1 MVCRTFFI
9 FVRKVIYLKKI
20 TADFAVSTML
30 LTEEIKR
37 KYGKRIKKN
46 PFRNNRVIRICG

>member
-1 MVCRTFFI
+1 MVYCTFFI

-30 LTEEIKR
+30 DAIL
-37 KYGKRIKKN
+37 KRIAE
-46 PFRNNRVIRICG
+46 

>member
-1 MVCRTFFI
+1 MVYCTFFI

-30 LTEEIKR
+30 AGIVKDTSITVKH
-37 KYGKRIKKN
+37 
-46 PFRNNRVIRICG
+46 